1 MHNQEVPLKIS
12 GSSTITISDYN
23 VGTYVCTSTAGSA
36 DVTYVISENITLT
49 N

>member
-1 MHNQEVPLKIS
+1 MHNQEAPLKTLDS
-12 GSSTITISDYN
+12 TTITISDWN
-23 VGTYVCTSTAGSA
+23 AGTYVCINTTGPA